1 MPVYKYCIGARWTG
15 FHMFLKPGAE
25 DGTNIR
31 SPSLPALSAGSCL
44 VGGTATND
52 FPCKWNQ
59 VNERLMEDKGAE
71 CNQMQ
76 PCPNISECIRL
87 AICTGSSLEMQPCP
101 KKSESIRL
109 AIYTGSSLDLG
120 ISPTSF
126 NSEGHLHRLHPFQ
139 IMESYHGILYSVGC

>member
-1 MPVYKYCIGARWTG
+1 
-15 FHMFLKPGAE
+15 MFLKPGAE